1 MAVLSW
7 WNDLSGFQNIALF
20 DSHFEEHFYD
30 EPTTVRVDTTG
41 PLMFVQSKIRNQRIR
56 INNKGLLPST
66 YFPISLSRPPLV
78 YLYPNP
84 SCLYSLSKEKVP
96 EKEKGSIGSGSKVA
110 EACRV
115 LARASL
121 CFSNVRRLVIHDL
134 HLLFLVIDI
143 A

>member
-78 YLYPNP
+78 ICTLTLLVCTP
-84 SCLYSLSKEKVP
+84 SQKKKYQRRKR
-96 EKEKGSIGSGSKVA
+96 VA
-110 EACRV
+110 
-115 LARASL
+115 
-121 CFSNVRRLVIHDL
+121 
-134 HLLFLVIDI
+134 
-143 A
+143 